1 MMGRGRLMPLMKRSN
16 VLYAIVDIDVLRPGC
31 TIKLGTFQHRYFFD
45 VHVRESGY
53 TFQMR
58 VIQTVPLTAGVST
71 SSGLHWSEDDKVCAL
86 TNKGLLIY
94 ELIPNPCFTAPQ
106 LNWRRTMIPNPERG
120 NPYLHDVGIDR
131 DTLMNELSLD
141 DKGRN

>member
-1 MMGRGRLMPLMKRSN
+1 MFYIPLISTCFG
-16 VLYAIVDIDVLRPGC
+16 LDVQLNSELSGGLRY
-31 TIKLGTFQHRYFFD
+31 LF
-45 VHVRESGY
+45 VRESDH

-86 TNKGLLIY
+86 TNKGVLIY
-94 ELIPNPCFTAPQ
+94 ELIPNPCFTGPQ
-106 LNWRRTMIPNPERG
+106 LNWRRAMIPNPERG

-141 DKGRN
+141 DKGRY

>member
-1 MMGRGRLMPLMKRSN
+1 MSHGRPL
-16 VLYAIVDIDVLRPGC
+16 
-31 TIKLGTFQHRYFFD
+31 F
-45 VHVRESGY
+45 VRVSDF

-71 SSGLHWSEDDKVCAL
+71 SSGLHWSEDDKLCVV

-94 ELIPNPCFTAPQ
+94 ELIPNPCFMGPQ
-106 LNWRRTMIPNPERG
+106 LNWRRAMIPIPERG

-131 DTLMNELSLD
+131 DVLMSELSLD
-141 DKGRN
+141 DKGRYSGSFSRLSHFFWFKNFIILMQKM